1 MGGGHE
7 IELKLETDAGAG
19 DRLRKHPL
27 LSGCET
33 KSGRQVSTYFDTEDG
48 ALRAAGFSLRVRQ
61 AGKRF
66 IQTVKHQ
73 DAGSAGLYDRPEWEQ
88 EIESAEVDFAAV
100 EQTPLSGVLTK
111 KLRKRLAPV
120 IRSEVKRTV
129 WNLERSD
136 GTVELTLDEGDISG
150 GKSSDH
156 VAEIEAELKQ
166 GEPAALFEVARAL
179 SSDVPMRIGV
189 LTKAERGYALVD
201 GTAGKAAKAE
211 RIVLDKGMTAAQG
224 FAAIAH
230 ACLRH
235 FRLNERLVTEKRDPI
250 ALHQAR
256 VAMRRLRS
264 AFSLFR
270 PVIAD
275 REFER
280 LREELR
286 WFTNQLGD
294 ARNLDV
300 LLKRLQ
306 GKDSD
311 AAAEALRR
319 VLEERREQA
328 YAGVI
333 EALASVRLRRLML
346 DLVAWIEIGEWRSAN
361 AAAARPMEKFAVKQ
375 LDKRWRKVKAGGR
388 ALAELDPEP
397 RHQLRIQI
405 KKLRYAVEFLASLQ
419 AGDEAAAAR
428 KAFLSALEEMQ
439 EQLGELNDVQT
450 AHELLGDLLKG
461 RKDAEP
467 MLRYAR
473 RRIPELKADKAQI
486 QAAEEAYR
494 QLAAVGPF
502 WR

>member
-1 MGGGHE
+1 MAGGHE

-19 DRLRKHPL
+19 DRLRKHAM

-48 ALRAAGFSLRVRQ
+48 ALRAAGFSLRVRE

-66 IQTVKHQ
+66 IQTVKQQ
-73 DAGSAGLYDRPEWEQ
+73 DGGSAGLYDRPEWEQ
-88 EIESAEVDFAAV
+88 DIESAEVDFNAAD
-100 EQTPLSGVLTK
+100 QTPLSEVLTK
-111 KLRKRLAPV
+111 KVRKRLTPV

-129 WNLERSD
+129 WNLTRPD
-136 GTVELTLDEGDISG
+136 GTVELTLDEGDIAG
-150 GKSSDH
+150 GGGSDH

-179 SSDVPMRIGV
+179 ADDVPMRIGV

-201 GTAGKAAKAE
+201 GTAGKATKAE
-211 RIVLDKGMTAAQG
+211 RIVLHNGMTAAKG
-224 FAAIAH
+224 FAAIAY

-250 ALHQAR
+250 ALHQGR

-270 PVIAD
+270 PVIVD

-300 LLKRLQ
+300 LLKRMQ

-311 AAAEALRR
+311 PAAAALRR

-333 EALASVRLRRLML
+333 QALASVRLRRLML
-346 DLVAWIEIGEWRSAN
+346 DLVAWIEMGEWRTVN
-361 AAAARPMEKFAVKQ
+361 ASAARPLEKFALKQ

-388 ALAELDPEP
+388 ELAKLEPEP

-450 AHELLGDLLKG
+450 AHELLGELL
-461 RKDAEP
+461 RDQKDAEP

-486 QAAEEAYR
+486 VAAEEAYR
-494 QLAAVGPF
+494 QLAAVGAF